1 MDSFVVESLD
11 QLNAAV
17 TTTFYIIRKE
27 AGGMEM
33 CEGGHGRSL
42 CKLDAQIIIRFLCT
56 STKCSSYKGR

>member
-27 AGGMEM
+27 ACGMEM

-42 CKLDAQIIIRFLCT
+42 CKLDAHAFD
-56 STKCSSYKGR
+56 

>member
-17 TTTFYIIRKE
+17 TTAFYIIRKKE
-27 AGGMEM
+27 VCDMEV

-42 CKLDAQIIIRFLCT
+42 CKLDAHAFD
-56 STKCSSYKGR
+56 